1 MTELF
6 ETLPQEMQDM
16 ITSYIDMALIAVEP
30 MKLPELISQF
40 ADTMPTEEASE
51 FVDFYFKLRLEEL
64 RDGNNSN
71 QW

>member
-16 ITSYIDMALIAVEP
+16 ITSYIDMALVAVEP
-30 MKLPELISQF
+30 MKLPELINKF

-51 FVDFYFKLRLEEL
+51 FVDFYFRLRLEEL

-71 QW
+71 